1 MSRNFSANWDLVWT
15 MPLPLRHLA
24 RWRLRGTVAR
34 CSLWRS
40 PFFVFWRIAI
50 RSARTMGGHG
60 PVWTHAGGRFSR
72 HPPMRCITHGK
83 HSSTRRAGWTG
94 RSTRGFGRTRL
105 IRSDCSPPRDARRWH
120 AAAAILWTSLVLAN
134 RVGIGAAGILPRSWL
149 LALTRALPPPF
160 RELIVPRLTRNSS
173 LFGGTRERPDD
184 VAMVVAV
191 WVCAFCCWVQRAVPW
206 MAASLGRLTVGPER

>member
-1 MSRNFSANWDLVWT
+1 M
-15 MPLPLRHLA
+15 A
-24 RWRLRGTVAR
+24 RWPAARSGAVRFLYSGALQFVLLGLWVVTAR
-34 CSLWRS
+34 CGLTLAVA
-40 PFFVFWRIAI
+40 F
-50 RSARTMGGHG
+50 
-60 PVWTHAGGRFSR
+60 PVT
-72 HPPMRCITHGK
+72 PPMRCITHGK